1 MNTANLLKK
10 HGIIPKKSLGQNFL
24 TNESTAI
31 QIAERSGITPDEIA
45 IEIGAGT
52 GILTLALS
60 RISRMVIAYE
70 TDKRLVPVL
79 KEVLSGIKNVRLVHE
94 DFLKSPFLE
103 EMNELH
109 SYVSNIP
116 YHLTSPIIERIL
128 FEDHFYNHAVLM
140 VQKEFA
146 ERIMATSSTKSYGS
160 LTVLLSAVCTVEK
173 LLLLSRHSFYPVPNV
188 DSVVLRLTPHE
199 NQKISKDEL
208 HKFRSLLKV
217 SFSERRKM
225 LKNNLKSIVRDPN
238 GLLMRAGIANDVRA
252 EELSVEDFLRLFR
265 ASREE
270 CF

>member
-10 HGIIPKKSLGQNFL
+10 HAIIPKKSLGQNFL
-24 TNESTAI
+24 TNKSTAI

-79 KEVLSGIKNVRLVHE
+79 KEVLSGIENVRLIHE

-128 FEDHFYNHAVLM
+128 FEDHCYNHAVLM

-146 ERIMATSSTKSYGS
+146 ERIMAKPSTKAYGGI
-160 LTVLLSAVCTVEK
+160 TVVTSTICVVERLLS
-173 LLLLSRHSFYPVPNV
+173 LSKSSFFPQPSV
-188 DSVVLRLTPHE
+188 DSVVIRLTPHE

-238 GLLMRAGIANDVRA
+238 RLLNRAGIANDVRA

-265 ASREE
+265 ATREE